1 VTFSCCIYSPSNKTK
16 SNLCHQTTL
25 AQTILDETTI
35 KNIKKLC
42 VDIYNTTP
50 VMSHI
55 HAFIEIEKGSNLKYE
70 FNKQTKRLELDR
82 MLPQPYV
89 YPFSYGF
96 IPNTLAEDGDELD
109 ILIVSDKVMP
119 NNHTMT
125 AYIIGALL
133 MEDEHGH
140 DNKILAV
147 CDNDYFYGNTRDITD
162 LSSDILESIQTFFAN
177 YKINE
182 PDKWSR
188 VYGFVNSVAAHQIY
202 NRSVQA
208 HSKQVLDENNETT
221 FCVNAAY

>member
-1 VTFSCCIYSPSNKTK
+1 M
-16 SNLCHQTTL
+16 
-25 AQTILDETTI
+25 
-35 KNIKKLC
+35 
-42 VDIYNTTP
+42 DIYNIQEQ
-50 VMSHI
+50 MSTHI

-82 MLPQPYV
+82 MLPQPHV

-133 MEDEHGH
+133 MEDEHGQ

-188 VYGFVNSVAAHQIY
+188 VYGFVNSVAAHNIY